1 MSKLDKTQTVSPTP
15 EVDDP
20 HPGSISDGTHPA
32 AREHKQPNA
41 SETKNA
47 ERVSGSAGKPAPKHE
62 ATRINS
68 EAPRHPNKGAYGT

>member
-1 MSKLDKTQTVSPTP
+1 MSKPDKTETISPTP
-15 EVDDP
+15 EVEDP

-41 SETKNA
+41 TETRSA
-47 ERVSGSAGKPAPKHE
+47 ERVSGSSGKPAAKDEP
-62 ATRINS
+62 TRINS